1 MQQCECNSA
10 NTTRYRGVGG
20 SEITPVDTDRV
31 LSGIGGGGEYRGEVS
46 RLGDSVLDFL
56 LVLKY
61 IV

>member
-1 MQQCECNSA
+1 MQQCECNNA

-31 LSGIGGGGEYRGEVS
+31 LSGLGGGGEYRGEVS

-56 LVLKY
+56 LV
-61 IV
+61 